1 MLATAYRTVSIAAL
15 SALCACA
22 QTQPPPTQA
31 HGNMKPG
38 AIYIYQPTKP
48 AGLAGAGEF
57 TLSPDGKI
65 HVINPDQAA
74 TQ

>member
-1 MLATAYRTVSIAAL
+1 
-15 SALCACA
+15 
-22 QTQPPPTQA
+22 
-31 HGNMKPG
+31 MKPG